1 MLGDHMNM
9 QLKQGVKIITCDTI
23 TNTIEAETR
32 NGEVISVNAYHY
44 SPTFRWPQPGE
55 KWIVT
60 EENGSWYLTGIYE
73 QQVAAFENWI
83 EGNHYGI
90 GAIVKYTGHY
100 YEKFEEKEHEDNSE
114 KPIEAASWQLYKL
127 PQVKPGDSV
136 ISASSG
142 RILQNNGGKITE
154 VPNGL
159 RVPWFPEVSA
169 GSPKSFSAVANKLA
183 QFAEVINDMRHALFV
198 YNMVEAKDEVN
209 PESRLGTKSGE
220 HLDSV
225 FGAGTGADFARRV
238 DLSDHFSA
246 TADVTE
252 YKHPMGF
259 IETRIVWTA
268 PNGNEIA
275 KLRMHMSPDRVHFVS
290 ARYREKGFHQTLLG
304 EANSEGRGGLGR
316 WLRTLE
322 IKIMTAQ
329 PDNKKAER
337 ALAMTGWHWQEYNG
351 QDLFAVRLDQRDRMD
366 EYREWLEAG
375 SDPAQEPEWR
385 KELRLLPKLL

>member
-1 MLGDHMNM
+1 MLSDHLNA
-9 QLKQGVKIITCDTI
+9 QTKRGVRIITSDPAKQI
-23 TNTIEAETR
+23 IEGQTQR
-32 NGEVISVNAYHY
+32 GEIIPINAFAFN
-44 SPTFRWPQPGE
+44 PCFRWPAVGE
-55 KWIVT
+55 NWLVR
-60 EENGSWYLTGIYE
+60 EENGSWYLESIWE
-73 QQVAAFENWI
+73 QQTAPYPDYIPGA
-83 EGNHYGI
+83 HYEP
-90 GAIVKYTGHY
+90 GAIVKFTNGWY
-100 YEKFEEKEHEDNSE
+100 YVLNPSE
-114 KPIEAASWQLYKL
+114 APEPAKTPPPPGAPWGLFKV
-127 PQVKPGDSV
+127 PQVKAGDAV

-169 GSPKSFSAVANKLA
+169 GSPKSFSAVAAKLE

-337 ALAMTGWHWQEYNG
+337 ALAMVGWHWQEYNG

-375 SDPAQEPEWR
+375 SDPAQEPEW
-385 KELRLLPKLL
+385 